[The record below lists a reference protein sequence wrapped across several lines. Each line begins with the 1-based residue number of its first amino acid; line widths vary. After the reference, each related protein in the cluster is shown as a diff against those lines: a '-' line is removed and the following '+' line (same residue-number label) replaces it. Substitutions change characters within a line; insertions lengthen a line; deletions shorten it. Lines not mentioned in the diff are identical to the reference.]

1 MQSLDIYRKK
11 NPTPQVIPV
20 FSITEMP
27 NDEISFQL
35 LQKAADQ
42 YGVQLIVGSP
52 EAQIIQIKQLQQ
64 IL

>member
-1 MQSLDIYRKK
+1 
-11 NPTPQVIPV
+11 
-20 FSITEMP
+20 MP